1 MWDGGEGREGGRSE
15 MRVVGISRA
24 PGARSGVGAV
34 GGRGQT
40 GPRAHFCGGI
50 CVPNSSS
57 CDIDGHR
64 ASRRASRVALA
75 ESGEVG
81 RAPVKTFLERPRPLI
96 NTRAVFQGTTL
107 DVAHERVH
115 DRLPR
120 LPPPWMAS
128 TVARLLTHG
137 PARHFSLSRV
147 HLGLNRRVSTIARAH
162 HSCDTRRSIA
172 TMASHGPEPPPAK
185 KAKENSWDKNG
196 DTFNKVASSA
206 AAERNRQPIA
216 DVVVP
221 MLKGENGGLLVELA
235 CGTGQHAAHIAPL
248 LPALTWLPTDL
259 TDESFD
265 SIRHHCSDVENVLE
279 PAVLDA
285 SDASWPDG
293 FAGSWEIPVGVLV
306 VNMTHI
312 SPWSATVG
320 TIVGA
325 SKLLEGSCGVLMI
338 YGPFKRNGEHTSE
351 GNATFDETLRG
362 RNKEWG
368 YRDIGEVESLGEV
381 HGFVM
386 EKVLEMPA
394 NNFMLI
400 MRRRAKIEPVA
411 DS

>member
-1 MWDGGEGREGGRSE
+1 
-15 MRVVGISRA
+15 
-24 PGARSGVGAV
+24 
-34 GGRGQT
+34 
-40 GPRAHFCGGI
+40 
-50 CVPNSSS
+50 
-57 CDIDGHR
+57 
-64 ASRRASRVALA
+64 
-75 ESGEVG
+75 
-81 RAPVKTFLERPRPLI
+81 
-96 NTRAVFQGTTL
+96 
-107 DVAHERVH
+107 
-115 DRLPR
+115 
-120 LPPPWMAS
+120 
-128 TVARLLTHG
+128 
-137 PARHFSLSRV
+137 
-147 HLGLNRRVSTIARAH
+147 
-162 HSCDTRRSIA
+162 
-172 TMASHGPEPPPAK
+172 MASHGPEPPPAK

-306 VNMTHI
+306 INMTHI

-325 SKLLEGSCGVLMI
+325 SKVLEGSCGVLMI

-400 MRRRAKIEPVA
+400 MRRRAKIEPV
-411 DS
+411 DPLS

>member
-1 MWDGGEGREGGRSE
+1 M
-15 MRVVGISRA
+15 
-24 PGARSGVGAV
+24 
-34 GGRGQT
+34 
-40 GPRAHFCGGI
+40 
-50 CVPNSSS
+50 
-57 CDIDGHR
+57 
-64 ASRRASRVALA
+64 
-75 ESGEVG
+75 
-81 RAPVKTFLERPRPLI
+81 
-96 NTRAVFQGTTL
+96 
-107 DVAHERVH
+107 
-115 DRLPR
+115 
-120 LPPPWMAS
+120 
-128 TVARLLTHG
+128 
-137 PARHFSLSRV
+137 
-147 HLGLNRRVSTIARAH
+147 
-162 HSCDTRRSIA
+162 
-172 TMASHGPEPPPAK
+172 
-185 KAKENSWDKNG
+185 
-196 DTFNKVASSA
+196 
-206 AAERNRQPIA
+206 
-216 DVVVP
+216 
-221 MLKGENGGLLVELA
+221 
-235 CGTGQHAAHIAPL
+235 
-248 LPALTWLPTDL
+248 PALTWLPTDL

-325 SKLLEGSCGVLMI
+325 SRLLEGSCGVLMI

-400 MRRRAKIEPVA
+400 MRRRAKIEPV
-411 DS
+411 DPLS